1 MAEEQKKQVVKA
13 PAPSGARPARPQQGR
28 SAGPRGGRGESNRD
42 GQSSDRRGG
51 GRPSHGHRPE
61 REAPEF
67 DQQILDIARVT
78 RVTKGGKRMRF
89 RITMVIGDRKGR
101 VGYGVAKG
109 IDVQSSIQ
117 KAVNQAKKKMLTVPL
132 QNQTIPHAIES
143 KFASAVVLLKP
154 APRGTGIKAG
164 GAVRVVLEFAGV
176 PNVTGKI
183 LGSPSK
189 INNTKATFQALKRL
203 MPPLLKKAPTVRP
216 EAEKAEKA
224 A

>member
-1 MAEEQKKQVVKA
+1 MAEENKRKGKASA
-13 PAPSGARPARPQQGR
+13 PAG
-28 SAGPRGGRGESNRD
+28 SAGQSGSPERADFGRGNR
-42 GQSSDRRGG
+42 GDRRGG
-51 GRPSHGHRPE
+51 GGRGRDRRPE
-61 REAPEF
+61 REPQEF

-89 RITMVIGDRKGR
+89 RITMIIGDRKGR

-117 KAVNQAKKKMLTVPL
+117 KAVTQAKKRLITVPL

-143 KFASAVVLLKP
+143 KFASARILLKP

-189 INNTKATFQALKRL
+189 LNNTKAAFQALKRL
-203 MPPLLKKAPTVRP
+203 MPPIVRKAAPAA
-216 EAEKAEKA
+216 EGEGAAEKLPVNTDEGK
-224 A
+224 